1 MSINYKQGSIF
12 AETVDALVNPVNTV
26 GVMGKGLALQF
37 KKRYPLNFQI
47 YREAYQK
54 GELKVGKMLVTEIET
69 ETSELIS
76 PKYII
81 NFPTKQHWRSKS
93 KTEYIESGLEDLVQI
108 IEDYN
113 ISSIALP
120 ALGCGWGGLKWEEV
134 KVLIEE
140 KLGAIAE
147 EVDVVV
153 FEPK

>member
-1 MSINYKQGSIF
+1 MSINYKQGNLF
-12 AETVDALVNPVNTV
+12 AEAVDALVNPVNTV

-37 KKRYPLNFQI
+37 KKRYPLNFQL
-47 YREAYQK
+47 YRKAYQT
-54 GELKVGKMLVTEIET
+54 GELKVGKMLVTKIET
-69 ETSELIS
+69 ETSEPIL

-81 NFPTKQHWRSKS
+81 NFPTKEHWRSKS
-93 KTEYIESGLEDLVQI
+93 KIEYIESGLEDLVQT

-140 KLGAIAE
+140 KLGTIAE